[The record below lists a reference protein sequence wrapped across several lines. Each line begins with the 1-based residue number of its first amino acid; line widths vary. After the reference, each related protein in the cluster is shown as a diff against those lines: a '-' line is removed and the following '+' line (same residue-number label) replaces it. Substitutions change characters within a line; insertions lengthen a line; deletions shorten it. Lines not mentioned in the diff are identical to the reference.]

1 LEDTAGAVP
10 GIKFLRGLQIVNGG
24 QTTASLHRARRHD
37 RSSLDGIVVPA
48 KIIRVKTDNLNEMV
62 AAVSHSAN
70 SQNTVQ
76 PADFSA
82 NDPFHVRVEELANNT
97 WLPDQKGR
105 WFYERARGSY
115 GAAELKASFR
125 AAEKRRF
132 AAETPKDRR
141 FSKTDL
147 AKYLNTWDGLPH
159 LVSFGNQKN
168 FQSMMQGLKEQH
180 PGGFEPDAAWF
191 RAFVAK
197 AIIFRTVQ
205 AVVKARKFPAYQ
217 ANITTYTVACLS
229 WKSGGAIDFER
240 IWSQQAVSSELRAM
254 IGDWVVEIDKRLRD
268 TAKGRMPSEWA
279 KKAECWD
286 ALRDTPLPLPDPLP
300 PEVQIYTGPSR
311 RRATG

>member
-1 LEDTAGAVP
+1 M
-10 GIKFLRGLQIVNGG
+10 
-24 QTTASLHRARRHD
+24 
-37 RSSLDGIVVPA
+37 VPA
-48 KIIRVKTDNLNEMV
+48 KIIRVKTDNLNPMV
-62 AAVSHSAN
+62 AAISRSAN

-82 NDPFHVRVEELANNT
+82 NDPFHVKVEEFANNT

-125 AAEKRRF
+125 ATEKRRF
-132 AAETPKDRR
+132 AAETPKERR
-141 FSKTDL
+141 FSKPDL
-147 AKYLNTWDGLPH
+147 AKYLNAWDGLPN

-168 FQSMMQGLKEQH
+168 FQSIMQTLKEQH
-180 PGGFEPDAAWF
+180 PDRFIPDETWF

-205 AVVKARKFPAYQ
+205 AIVKAKKFPAYQ
-217 ANITTYTVACLS
+217 ANITVYTVGSLS
-229 WKSGGAIDFER
+229 WKSGGSVDFER
-240 IWSQQAVSSELRAM
+240 IWSQQAVSPGLRAM

-279 KKAECWD
+279 KKADCWD
-286 ALRDTPLPLPDPLP
+286 AIRDAPLPLPDPLP

-311 RRATG
+311 RRATA